1 MRESPQPAPLAY
13 TPPEAEVEGRAA
25 RGRTVDKLFRDHNQD
40 LLRFLQVKLQDE
52 GEAREVAQEA
62 YVRLLELENT
72 KVVRFLRAYLFRIA
86 ANLAIDRLNARR
98 RLRLESGT
106 DNPELEQVRD
116 PLDVER
122 SFLAVEEFELFLTC
136 LDELP
141 PKCRQVF
148 VMHRLRKLSTQEVAV
163 QLRISDR
170 MVRKHI
176 ARALIYCRYRLDGL
190 SASAALERIGDDKEE
205 TRG

>member
-1 MRESPQPAPLAY
+1 MSACSSSKTQGSPLHSGLICFGSPPIWRSTLPPQCAPA
-13 TPPEAEVEGRAA
+13 RAP
-25 RGRTVDKLFRDHNQD
+25 G
-40 LLRFLQVKLQDE
+40 
-52 GEAREVAQEA
+52 
-62 YVRLLELENT
+62 
-72 KVVRFLRAYLFRIA
+72 
-86 ANLAIDRLNARR
+86 
-98 RLRLESGT
+98 
-106 DNPELEQVRD
+106 VRD
-116 PLDVER
+116 RPPRARAGQGSPLDVER

-163 QLRISDR
+163 ELRISDR

>member
-1 MRESPQPAPLAY
+1 
-13 TPPEAEVEGRAA
+13 
-25 RGRTVDKLFRDHNQD
+25 
-40 LLRFLQVKLQDE
+40 
-52 GEAREVAQEA
+52 VAQEA

-98 RLRLESGT
+98 RMRLESGT
-106 DNPELEQVRD
+106 DHPELEQVRD

-190 SASAALERIGDDKEE
+190 SAAAALERIGDDKEE
-205 TRG
+205 THG